1 MTGGIRTCP
10 NCLMRVVPLADGHC
24 PACRRF
30 NFKESPSDE
39 RTVQAAQAAARAS
52 TRARIRRAALLHW
65 QAIGGLV
72 VAVVLVVTRVYV
84 GRLSSAGFVDA
95 PLDRSRLLRLLSIG
109 AAVAAAFAWQRSSA
123 LASEIR
129 LASGGARD
137 PGLLSALKAAMVF
150 FEDNHVPMGRF
161 GPRMSQLP
169 EENEPSI
176 DPENIKQRRT
186 MRAPGR
192 KVHLQAYIADWNQIT
207 QIAGS
212 KSEDVLQQVADCVGP
227 GDPDDEA
234 FERAG
239 AIVQQIVNGDRIDDL
254 EMVGYA
260 VDLVYR
266 AFGNWPT
273 HSPEVECDETDVIAC
288 VEALR
293 GSGFAHNVR
302 ALDWSRGSP
311 VFPADQRYPGLRL
324 AYMTPAEIAAAAS
337 SVKAQDWS
345 LLPPGSST
353 IMRALVAWI
362 AEAAAS
368 PDEGLLVV
376 LWESR

>member
-1 MTGGIRTCP
+1 MAGGIRTCP
-10 NCLMRVVPLADGHC
+10 NCLMRVVPLADGQC

-39 RTVQAAQAAARAS
+39 RTVQAAQTAARAS

-84 GRLSSAGFVDA
+84 GRLGSAGFGDA
-95 PLDRSRLLRLLSIG
+95 PLDRSRVLRLLSIG
-109 AAVAAAFAWQRSSA
+109 AAVAAAFAWQRSTA
-123 LASEIR
+123 LATEIR
-129 LASGGARD
+129 LASGGTRN
-137 PGLLSALKAAMVF
+137 PGLLGTLKASMGF

-161 GPRMSQLP
+161 GPRMSELP

-176 DPENIKQRRT
+176 EPEPIEQRRIMPVT
-186 MRAPGR
+186 GR
-192 KVHLQAYIADWNQIT
+192 KVHLQAYIGEWDQIT
-207 QIAGS
+207 HVAGS
-212 KSEDVLQQVADCVGP
+212 KSDDVLQQVADCVGP
-227 GDPDDEA
+227 GDPDDET

-239 AIVQQIVNGDRIDDL
+239 AIVQQVVNGDRIDDV

-273 HSPEVECDETDVIAC
+273 HSPEVECDEADVLAC

-293 GSGFAHNVR
+293 RSGLAANVR

-311 VFPADQRYPGLRL
+311 IFPANQRYPRVRL
-324 AYMTPAEIAAAAS
+324 AHMTPVEIAAAAS
-337 SVKAQDWS
+337 SVRGHDWS
-345 LLPPGSST
+345 SLPAASSK
-353 IMRALVAWI
+353 IMGALVEWI